1 MSDASNEACGTFQPL
16 DAPFYMEIDKDV
28 WHISEFG
35 FDSMY
40 LVIGDERAA
49 LIDTGTGL
57 FDLTALVSQITDK
70 PYEVYLTHG
79 HVDHVGGMHQFERAY
94 LHEADFAAARSVKR
108 QDRINYMSIMLAMCA
123 GIYDVDEGDVIEDA
137 YDTELIPITGGDIID
152 LGGRTLEVID
162 TPGHT
167 PGSISFL
174 DRTSDILFSGDC
186 CNSNTLVAPGG
197 APALLGIADSRNTI
211 SALLATAERLRA
223 LRDAGAFS
231 RNYNGHVGY
240 ARYLAFA
247 PQHPRVIDDCISVC
261 QEILDGTATPR
272 EQMNF
277 DGTASVLVAATDV
290 MQIQYEAWQVR

>member
-1 MSDASNEACGTFQPL
+1 MSVEYSEAQGAFQPL
-16 DAPFYMEIDKDV
+16 DQPFYMEIDKGV

-40 LVIGDERAA
+40 LVVGDERAA

-57 FDLTALVSQITDK
+57 FDLTALVAQITDK

-79 HVDHVGGMHQFERAY
+79 HVDHVGGMHQFERVY

-108 QDRINYMSIMLAMCA
+108 QDRIDYMNIMLAMCG
-123 GIYDVDEGDVIEDA
+123 GIYDVDEDDVVEDI
-137 YDTELIPITGGDIID
+137 YDTELVSITGGDIID

-186 CNSNTLVAPGG
+186 CNNNTLVARGG
-197 APALLGIADSRNTI
+197 APALLGITDSRNTI
-211 SALLATAERLRA
+211 SALLATAERLRV

-240 ARYLAFA
+240 ARWLTFA
-247 PQHPRVIDDCISVC
+247 PQRPRVIDDCISVC

-272 EQMNF
+272 EQVNF
-277 DGTASVLVAATDV
+277 DGTATVLVAGTDV
-290 MQIQYEAWQVR
+290 MQIQYEPWQVR